1 MIHRRILFPSLLVL
15 LACTTQRA
23 IAAEVEEIKQL
34 LARPI
39 IGPSVALAE
48 VQEYTEAR
56 VPPMPAVKT
65 LAEWEEYANRTRRET
80 LARVVYR
87 GEAARWRD
95 APCRVEWLDAIE
107 GGPGYSIKKLRYEA
121 VPGLWV
127 PALLYEPEKLS
138 EKTPVMMAVNGHD
151 GAGKAAGYKQIRCIN
166 LAKRGMR
173 VLNVEW
179 FNMGQLR
186 SEGFVHYR
194 LNQIDLC
201 GTSGLAPFYLSMKRG
216 LDILLSLEK
225 SDPERVA
232 VSGLSGGGWQTIIIS
247 SLDTRVT
254 LTNPVA
260 GYSSFRTRARHFS
273 DLGDSEQTPV
283 DLAVVTDYAPL
294 TAMLAPRAALLTY
307 NVKDNCCFA
316 SGHALP
322 PLLEAAE
329 PIYKLYGKE
338 GRLRSHINHDPGTHN
353 YEQDNREALYR
364 MIGDH
369 FYAGSAEFDPKE
381 IECKDEVKTK
391 EQLAVPLP
399 EENLDLH
406 KLAIDLAKELPRQG
420 ELPKEKQR
428 ARAWQDQ
435 RREAVRQTVQYKQY
449 AVMQQSAET
458 ETKGATEATFLRLRI
473 GDSWTVPV
481 VKLRRGESKGTTI
494 VVADGGRQS
503 AAEAVERLLAAG
515 QTVVA
520 MDPFYFGESKIAQK
534 DFLFALLVSA
544 IGDRPLGL
552 QASQVAAV
560 ARWLK
565 SEAGGKAE
573 RVTIV
578 SQGPRSGLYALAA
591 AALEP
596 AIDRAELDG
605 SYGSLKEVLEQNL
618 TVDKTPELFC
628 FGLLEAT
635 DIMQLVAL
643 AAPRDV
649 VFKAPSDRAKSE
661 LAGLEAWYRLLGREH
676 RPVGE

>member
-1 MIHRRILFPSLLVL
+1 
-15 LACTTQRA
+15 
-23 IAAEVEEIKQL
+23 
-34 LARPI
+34 
-39 IGPSVALAE
+39 
-48 VQEYTEAR
+48 
-56 VPPMPAVKT
+56 
-65 LAEWEEYANRTRRET
+65 
-80 LARVVYR
+80 
-87 GEAARWRD
+87 
-95 APCRVEWLDAIE
+95 
-107 GGPGYSIKKLRYEA
+107 
-121 VPGLWV
+121 
-127 PALLYEPEKLS
+127 
-138 EKTPVMMAVNGHD
+138 
-151 GAGKAAGYKQIRCIN
+151 
-166 LAKRGMR
+166 
-173 VLNVEW
+173 
-179 FNMGQLR
+179 
-186 SEGFVHYR
+186 VHYR

-283 DLAVVTDYAPL
+283 DLAAVTDYAPL

-353 YEQDNREALYR
+353 FEQDNREALYR

-369 FYAGSAEFDPKE
+369 FYAGSAGFDPKE

-406 KLAIDLAKELPRQG
+406 KLAMDLAKSLPRQG
-420 ELPKEKQR
+420 ELPKEKQG
-428 ARAWQDQ
+428 ARVWQDQ
-435 RREAVRQTVQYKQY
+435 RREAVRQSVQYKQY
-449 AVMQQSAET
+449 TVAQQSAES
-458 ETKGATEATFLRLRI
+458 ETKGDTEATFLRLRI
-473 GDSWTVPV
+473 GDSWTVPA
-481 VKLRRGESKGTTI
+481 VKLRRGEPKGTTI

-520 MDPFYFGESKIAQK
+520 IDPFYVGESKIPQK

-552 QASQVAAV
+552 QASQIAAV

-565 SEAGGKAE
+565 SEAGGKGE

-578 SQGPRSGLYALAA
+578 SQGARSSLYALVA

-596 AIDRAELDG
+596 AIDRAELNG

-635 DIMQLVAL
+635 DIKQLVAL
-643 AAPRDV
+643 AAPREV
-649 VFKAPSDRAKSE
+649 VFNAPSDRAKSE
-661 LAGLEAWYRLLGREH
+661 LAALEAWYRLLGREH